1 MTLVLK
7 CRLAMVFLILLAT
20 APLPAQESEWLAFH
34 PSVARIQGKLIRI
47 QKYGQ
52 PSYGENPDKDEK
64 VEVAILILKS
74 PIRVKANTASS
85 VNNQS
90 VTNVSFVQILFPP
103 EMVKTQEKYFD
114 QEIVLAGNLMRG
126 YKGEHTTDVV
136 MQVKAVNP
144 TGKPLY

>member
-1 MTLVLK
+1 MTIVIGCRMAVL
-7 CRLAMVFLILLAT
+7 FSILLA
-20 APLPAQESEWLAFH
+20 AAQLPAQETDWLAFH
-34 PSVARIQGKLIRI
+34 PSVARIQGKLIKI

-90 VTNVSFVQILFPP
+90 IANVSFVQVIFPP
-103 EMVKTQEKYFD
+103 EMAKTQGQYFD
-114 QEIVLAGNLMRG
+114 QEIVLAGNLIRG
-126 YKGEHTTDVV
+126 YKGEHATDVV